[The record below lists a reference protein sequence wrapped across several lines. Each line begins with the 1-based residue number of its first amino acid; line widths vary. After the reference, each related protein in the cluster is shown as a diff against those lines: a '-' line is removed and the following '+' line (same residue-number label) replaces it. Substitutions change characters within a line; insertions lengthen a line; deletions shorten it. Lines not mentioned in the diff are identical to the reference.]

1 LSGSGFPV
9 SLADLRVQKFTLVT
23 GGTGYIGSHTA
34 VALIEAGYQV
44 VILDNFDN
52 SSENVLSGIESITGQ
67 APYFVHA
74 DLRDEDILL
83 EIFAE
88 YPIGSVVHLAGL
100 KSVEESVENPSKYY
114 DNNIGSSLTLIK
126 AMQASEVS
134 TLVFSS
140 SATVYSSSSESPFDE
155 NAKKLPA
162 NPYGMSKHLVEEILT
177 DLALANRKWRFGI
190 LRYFNP
196 IGAHPSGRIGE
207 NPAGLPNNLM
217 PYLMQV
223 AIGNLDKLPI
233 FGDDYETPDGTC
245 IRDYIHVVDLALGH
259 LAALRFLEGERGAHV
274 WNLGTGKGT
283 SVLELVRT
291 VEQVIGRSIPSEI
304 IGRRKGDLPV
314 VFAEVAKASKELS
327 WQAEL
332 TLEKMCVDHWNWQN
346 RQLDG

>member
-1 LSGSGFPV
+1 
-9 SLADLRVQKFTLVT
+9 VQKFTLVT

>member
-304 IGRRKGDLPV
+304 IGRRKGDIPV

>member
-1 LSGSGFPV
+1 M
-9 SLADLRVQKFTLVT
+9 QKFTLVT

-304 IGRRKGDLPV
+304 IGRRKGDIPV

>member
-1 LSGSGFPV
+1 
-9 SLADLRVQKFTLVT
+9 VQKFTLVT

-74 DLRDEDILL
+74 DLRDADTLL

-304 IGRRKGDLPV
+304 IGRRKGDIPV

>member
-1 LSGSGFPV
+1 M
-9 SLADLRVQKFTLVT
+9 QKFTLVT

>member
-1 LSGSGFPV
+1 MSGSGFPV